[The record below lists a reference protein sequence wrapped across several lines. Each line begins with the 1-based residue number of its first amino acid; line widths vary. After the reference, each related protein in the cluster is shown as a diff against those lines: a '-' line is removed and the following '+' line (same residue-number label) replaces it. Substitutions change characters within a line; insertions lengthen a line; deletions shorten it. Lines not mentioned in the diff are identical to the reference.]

1 MFGIILSI
9 ILLGFGVFLRATTNP
24 GFATSK
30 KYGWVFIGLGIL
42 TLAGKIAILYSKG
55 EL

>member
-9 ILLGFGVFLRATTNP
+9 ILLGFGVFLRATINP

>member
-1 MFGIILSI
+1 MFGIILSL
-9 ILLGFGVFLRATTNP
+9 ILLGFGIFLRLTANP

-30 KYGWVFIGLGIL
+30 KYGWVFIILGLL
-42 TLAGKIAILYSKG
+42 TLAGRFAILYSKG